1 MRAFIGSQ
9 ADIFLKAFGQT
20 IKTSTGAEFTAIVE
34 AVPVSIDTGGGYVE
48 GIENYL
54 TMKKVDLLPYKIE
67 IGTEIVIE
75 AIGYEIYN
83 IVDDLSGMVNAYYR
97 TKEGQ
102 LFSEDY

>member
-1 MRAFIGSQ
+1 MRAFSTSQ
-9 ADIFLKAFGQT
+9 GDTFLKAFGQT

-48 GIENYL
+48 GIENYI
-54 TMKKVDLLPYKIE
+54 TFKKVDLIPNQIQ

-75 AIGYEIYN
+75 TIEYEIYN
-83 IVDDLSGMVNAYYR
+83 IVDDLSGMVNAYFR

-102 LFSEDY
+102 SFAEDY

>member
-1 MRAFIGSQ
+1 MRAFSTSQ
-9 ADIFLKAFGQT
+9 GDTFLKAFGQT

-48 GIENYL
+48 GIENYI
-54 TMKKVDLLPYKIE
+54 TFKTVDLIPNQIH

-75 AIGYEIYN
+75 TIEYEIYN
-83 IVDDLSGMVNAYYR
+83 IVDDLSGMVNAYFR

-102 LFSEDY
+102 SFAEDY